1 MVMLPVSMTAVAYN
15 IAYDGIYYNIVSEDD
30 RTVEVTFSYGNS
42 YSGNIV
48 IPSEVVYSNKVYTV
62 IAIGNKA
69 FYNDTEVISVTIPN
83 SVTLIGESAFY
94 NCSGLTSITIPNSV
108 TSIGESAFYNCSG
121 LTSITIPNSVTS
133 IEKSTF
139 YGCSSLTSVVIP
151 NSVTTIGSYA
161 FYNCYDIHS
170 LTIGSGVKS
179 ILYKA
184 FSTSHSIVSITK
196 VIWLPNTPPEGY
208 DEISG
213 TKDYVANASYDIHN
227 AIVYP
232 FLSSMFEEGGI
243 KYVPVSPSDRTCDA
257 IDCVYDNSAADI
269 VITKTV
275 NHQGISMS
283 LQNVNDY
290 LCHNNDSIK
299 TVTIKDL
306 DVNIGNNAFSECNGI
321 ESVNVQELTGNIG
334 EDAFFSCDGIETVN
348 IQELTGNIGESA
360 FHSCGNLE
368 TVNIQGMTGNI
379 GNSAFTTYTYVSYT
393 SGLKTVDI
401 QGLTGNIGE
410 DAFSRSTNLETVNL
424 HDMEGSISKG
434 AFSSCRNLKGID
446 IPNTVTSIGESCFS
460 GCSSLAYANI
470 GSGIN
475 SLPDY
480 CFNGTA
486 LTEIRIPQTV
496 AEIGDNVFDGCSS
509 LANVYIEDRKTE
521 LALGSN
527 DSDPMFSDCPLDS
540 IYIGGNI
547 SYETGSNSGYSPFY
561 RNTSLRAVKITDQE
575 TEISTNEFY
584 GCSNLQRVELG
595 DGIESIGDYAFSGC
609 SAIES
614 FTFGNNLQTIG
625 QEAFSDCTAM
635 TQLISRTEV
644 PPVCGTQALDDINKW
659 NCTLLVPDSSID
671 AYRAADQWKEFFFIE
686 SSSVG
691 NIVADEC
698 AVWVEN
704 GKLMFSGFPT
714 DTQVNIYNIAGQLV
728 HSGEMESCP
737 DMPTGLYIVAIN
749 GLTYKIL
756 VK

>member
-1 MVMLPVSMTAVAYN
+1 MKRFIQKQLLLLVAVLSATITAT
-15 IAYDGIYYNIVSEDD
+15 AYDFEVNGIYYGITSDVDKTCS
-30 RTVEVTFSYGNS
+30 VTYRYKNGND
-42 YSGNIV
+42 YSGSIN
-48 IPSEVVYSNKVYTV
+48 IPSTVDYNNTSYTV
-62 IAIGNKA
+62 TGIG
-69 FYNDTEVISVTIPN
+69 YQ
-83 SVTLIGESAFY
+83 AFY
-94 NCSGLTSITIPNSV
+94 NCSGLTSVTIPNSVTSIRESAFEDCSSLTSVTIPNSV
-108 TSIGESAFYNCSG
+108 TSIGVSVFESCSS
-121 LTSITIPNSVTS
+121 LTSVTIPNSVTTIS
-133 IEKSTF
+133 YRAF
-139 YGCSSLTSVVIP
+139 YNCSSLASVVIP
-151 NSVTTIGSYA
+151 NSVTTISNSA
-161 FYNCYDIHS
+161 FYNCSSLASVVIPNSVTSIGSSAFYNCTNIHS
-170 LTIGSGVKS
+170 LSIGAGVIS
-179 ILYKA
+179 INDDA
-184 FSTSHSIVSITK
+184 FSYEYGKISIRK
-196 VIWLPNTPPEGY
+196 VIWLPNTRPSGY
-208 DEISG
+208 FEVSG
-213 TKDYVANASYDIHN
+213 NQNYVANDSYSGLYN
-227 AIVYP
+227 VTVYP

-257 IDCVYDNSAADI
+257 IDCVYDNSASDI

-283 LQNVNDY
+283 LRNVNDY
-290 LCHNNDSIK
+290 LCYDNDSIR
-299 TVTIKDL
+299 TVTIKDF
-306 DVNIGNNAFSECNGI
+306 DANIGRYAFY
-321 ESVNVQELTGNIG
+321 
-334 EDAFFSCDGIETVN
+334 DCDCIETVN
-348 IQELTGNIGESA
+348 
-360 FHSCGNLE
+360 
-368 TVNIQGMTGNI
+368 V
-379 GNSAFTTYTYVSYT
+379 
-393 SGLKTVDI
+393 
-401 QGLTGNIGE
+401 QGLTGNIGY
-410 DAFSRSTNLETVNL
+410 DAFYDCDCIETVNL
-424 HDMEGSISKG
+424 HDMEGSIGES
-434 AFSSCRNLKGID
+434 AFYYCRNLKGID
-446 IPNTVTSIGESCFS
+446 IPNTVTSIGEGCFQY
-460 GCSSLAYANI
+460 CHSLAYANI
-470 GSGIN
+470 GSGIL
-475 SLPDY
+475 SLPY
-480 CFNGTA
+480 SCFSGTG

-496 AEIGDNVFDGCSS
+496 ANIGDNVFGGCSS

-521 LALGSN
+521 LVLGSN

-540 IYIGGNI
+540 VYIGGNI

-614 FTFGNNLQTIG
+614 FTFGNSLQTIG